1 MRGAWESKTRRER
14 GIHSAADAKRK
25 GKQARRERGIHS
37 AVEVNLDS
45 EMRTTEYTE
54 YTDFEWVLRKPSLTL
69 GMNGAPSRAS
79 VISVHSV
86 HSVVSVFLLSTR
98 TRACF
103 GVWNVE

>member
-1 MRGAWESKTRRER
+1 MSLNSGMET
-14 GIHSAADAKRK
+14 GDYADYADFE
-25 GKQARRERGIHS
+25 GVTQD
-37 AVEVNLDS
+37 L